1 MAIDRSNRWEATRMQ
16 ALPFSG
22 IRKVFEAANKLRAQG
37 VEVID
42 LALGRPDFDTPAN
55 IKEAAKTALDKGQV
69 HYTSNYGIPE
79 LTSAIS
85 KKMKADNNLDYDPK
99 GEIMVTVGACE
110 AVLNVLTSF
119 LNPGDEVIVPS
130 PGWLNYIFVPRMLG
144 ATPVTVPLKEENDFC
159 LSAEDVAAKVTDK
172 TKLLVLVS
180 PHNPTGGIVDRK
192 NLEAIA
198 ELAKIHDF
206 LILADE
212 VYEKIIY
219 DGNEH
224 ISIGSLP
231 NMKERTI
238 TINGVSKTY
247 SMTGWRI
254 GWIAADKPLMGS
266 LVRSH
271 QYAVTCATAFAQAG
285 AVEAL
290 EGPQN
295 RVHEMVK
302 EFDMRRELVVKS
314 LNELPGVSCVR
325 PSGAFYV
332 FANIKGLGMT
342 SVEASNFFLEKSGVA
357 MVPGSAF
364 GDEGEG
370 FIRVSYCNSYEK
382 IQTGMKRMKEAIE
395 KHK

>member
-1 MAIDRSNRWEATRMQ
+1 M
-16 ALPFSG
+16 
-22 IRKVFEAANKLRAQG
+22 K
-37 VEVID
+37 
-42 LALGRPDFDTPAN
+42 
-55 IKEAAKTALDKGQV
+55 V